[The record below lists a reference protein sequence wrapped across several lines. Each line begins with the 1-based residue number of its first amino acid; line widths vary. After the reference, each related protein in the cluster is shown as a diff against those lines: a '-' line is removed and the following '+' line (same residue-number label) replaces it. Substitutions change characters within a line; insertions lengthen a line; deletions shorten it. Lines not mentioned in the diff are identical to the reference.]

1 MCVVLFPF
9 SKLLNQICY
18 LAEYTDNG
26 MKAFGSFVGAKTI
39 YNGLETT
46 NLWKKM
52 YFVRDFIHKVWLQNR
67 QKLDIKMHISIYPW
81 SAISQVKAV
90 CVSQLLHLFKVSP
103 FIDNDKGRQTGVFVT
118 PCRHMALNSTSR
130 GYFGAIH

>member
-52 YFVRDFIHKVWLQNR
+52 YFVRDFCQLHDV
-67 QKLDIKMHISIYPW
+67 LDTSL
-81 SAISQVKAV
+81 AVKQA
-90 CVSQLLHLFKVSP
+90 K
-103 FIDNDKGRQTGVFVT
+103 
-118 PCRHMALNSTSR
+118 A
-130 GYFGAIH
+130 